1 MAITISVPHFKETSD
16 GPNVKNFSTSLES
29 MLEIKDMPY
38 YIVRGNTS
46 KAMIDLTTSQAKGT
60 SHNKE
65 LSTALGV
72 SDYHIELHAYDFDTH
87 KDWTES
93 DFMLGD
99 LAGYTNEELLQ
110 RYEDTISSVA
120 NVGVV
125 DIVPLGHYST
135 VLSELVYE
143 IPSIVVYVNADSNQL
158 YSTVAEGITDIIA
171 YYEDRRT
178 A

>member
-1 MAITISVPHFKETSD
+1 MAVTISVPHFKETSD
-16 GPNVKNFSTSLES
+16 GPNVKNFSASLES
-29 MLEIKDMPY
+29 MLEIKNMPY
-38 YIVRGNTS
+38 YIVKGNTA
-46 KAMIDLTTSQAKGT
+46 KEMIDLSTSQAKGT
-60 SHNKE
+60 SYNKE

-72 SDYHIELHAYDFDTH
+72 SNYHIELHAYDFDTQ
-87 KDWTES
+87 KDWSES
-93 DFMLGD
+93 DFILGD

-110 RYEDTISSVA
+110 RYEDTISSFA